1 MTLAPAVFV
10 VTAVLTS
17 ATFLVALF
25 MAGPGF
31 LLYLAMLGGAAAWL
45 LPGLVAQALP
55 CGLFGGTL
63 VAAAGPAS
71 EERVRPAAVVGAT
84 CLLTVAALAL
94 VGWLAPQGYQAT
106 AAATARYRTGP
117 STASRDGATARPPQ
131 SPAALEL
138 PALMADASDGARG
151 ELWRRL
157 LPVVATFVL
166 GVVAAGV
173 VGSGAR
179 WSTRTALVATAVVFA
194 IQMSDWIKSFP
205 V

>member
-10 VTAVLTS
+10 VTAILTS

-55 CGLFGGTL
+55 CGLLGGTL
-63 VAAAGPAS
+63 VAAANPSS
-71 EERVRPAAVVGAT
+71 EERLRPAGVVGAT
-84 CLLTVAALAL
+84 CLLTVAALGL
-94 VGWLAPQGYQAT
+94 VGWLTPQGYQAS

-117 STASRDGATARPPQ
+117 SSATRAEATARPSQ

-138 PALMADASDGARG
+138 PALMADTSDGARA

-157 LPVVATFVL
+157 LPVAATFVL
-166 GVVAAGV
+166 GVIAAGV

-179 WSTRTALVATAVVFA
+179 WTTRTAVVATGVVFA
-194 IQMSDWIKSFP
+194 IQMSYWITSFP